1 MKRSGNIIIKVFLGW
16 IGICV
21 FAVTWT
27 LEILGNP
34 QETNSQT
41 RFKSQNFNQVG
52 SSRGRINEVDFQI
65 NYAVFFTERTESV
78 NVILSIPDS
87 LADRQKVSEVQY
99 SQPPERTWQKNEITY
114 ADFRFDNSKKQHTL
128 RISGKVD
135 IYRYDLATAIS
146 QGPRALPANPDLQKF
161 LASEPHLEV
170 DSEPIQQMA
179 AQISAGNQV
188 ELVKQIHRHVTG
200 HLKYVFIEDS
210 RGALWAARSGR
221 GDCNEYSS
229 LFVALCRA
237 KRIPARLAFGYSTS
251 WTNTP
256 RHAWAEAYLRE
267 YGWVPFDPSFN
278 KQPFSDPAKLK
289 PIYFYLSRDRT
300 NPISQGGFEIRF
312 AGDRPIITQTFT
324 VNDQVIDTI
333 GADDPN
339 ERKILDSPLYAS
351 LERQRRIFELG
362 QKLRNDP
369 LDIKTA
375 QELARLREQQQLDR
389 QAALKALILG
399 LQAYQADRHIAAA
412 RWLEKA
418 IQSPQALDLARTY
431 LTTET
436 LEQIRAKCHQRNIQ
450 ALCPVCGGTHRA
462 DCSTC
467 KGTGFVLCSEC
478 KGRGEHRHPNFKKR
492 PPGYRG
498 KIPTIPCPTCKGL
511 GQVPCSK
518 CRGYG
523 EVNCERCSE
532 EAATV
537 DQVKTKRLTDEIHK
551 LIRAVRY
558 YQAGGI
564 DLNASAAGL
573 PYRLN

>member
-1 MKRSGNIIIKVFLGW
+1 MNYSGNIIVKVFLTW
-16 IGICV
+16 IGIYV
-21 FAVTWT
+21 FFTGSGT
-27 LEILGNP
+27 LEVHGNP
-34 QETNSQT
+34 QETNSQA
-41 RFKSQNFNQVG
+41 RIKSRNFNQVP
-52 SSRGRINEVDFQI
+52 STRGRINEVNFQI
-65 NYAVFFTERTESV
+65 NYAVFFAERTESA

-87 LADRQKVSEVQY
+87 LPDRQKIYDLQY
-99 SQPPERTWQKNEITY
+99 SQPPERTWQKNEIAY

-128 RISGKVD
+128 RIAGKVD
-135 IYRYDLATAIS
+135 LYRYDLDTAIA
-146 QGPRALPANPDLQKF
+146 QGPRALPENPDVSKYL
-161 LASEPHLEV
+161 LSEPHLEC
-170 DSEPIQQMA
+170 DAEPIRQMA
-179 AQISAGNQV
+179 DQIAAGNQV
-188 ELVKQIHRHVTG
+188 ELVKKIHQYVAS

-256 RHAWAEAYLRE
+256 RHVWAEVYLNE
-267 YGWVPFDPSFN
+267 YGWVPFDPSYN
-278 KQPFSDPAKLK
+278 KHPASDPAKLK
-289 PIYFYLSRDRT
+289 PIYFYLSRDRS
-300 NPISQGGFEIRF
+300 NPIAQGGFEIRF
-312 AGDRPIITQTFT
+312 AGDRPIVTQTFT
-324 VNDQVIDTI
+324 VNDQVIDAI

-339 ERKILDSPLYAS
+339 ERKFLDSPLYAS

-399 LQAYQADRHIAAA
+399 LRAYQADRYIAAA

-418 IQSPQALDLARTY
+418 IQSPQVQDLACTY

-436 LEQIRAKCHQRNIQ
+436 LEQIRATCHQRNTQ
-450 ALCPVCGGTHRA
+450 ALCPVCGGTLRA
-462 DCSTC
+462 DCSAC
-467 KGTGFVLCSEC
+467 KGTGFVLCPEC
-478 KGRGEHRHPNFKKR
+478 KGRGEHRHPNFKTR

-498 KIPTIPCPTCKGL
+498 KIPTVPCPTCKGL
-511 GQVPCSK
+511 GQVQCSS

-523 EVNCERCSE
+523 TVECERCSTQS
-532 EAATV
+532 AAV
-537 DQVKTKRLTDEIHK
+537 DQQKTKSLNDEIQK
-551 LIRAVRY
+551 LSRAVRY
-558 YQAGGI
+558 FQAGGI
-564 DLNASAAGL
+564 DLNASH
-573 PYRLN
+573 